1 MIQVPRR
8 SGVSC
13 WGRRG
18 RMLCAMDYKILVL
31 HSTDLSAASL
41 TVAKSKI
48 AEALP
53 KTYFKVCL
61 H

>member
-1 MIQVPRR
+1 
-8 SGVSC
+8 
-13 WGRRG
+13 
-18 RMLCAMDYKILVL
+18 MLCAMDYKTLVL
-31 HSTDLSAASL
+31 QCTDLSATSL

-53 KTYFKVCL
+53 KTYFKVCS